1 MCPLENLLCTV
12 VFLFFPRV
20 QWIITLKPEKTLME
34 NYLYIQATQKCF
46 ILTFYTGVSKRR
58 LWGVEGSRQRMKRSL
73 KNKSH
78 AYIPMK

>member
-12 VFLFFPRV
+12 VLLFFPRV

-46 ILTFYTGVSKRR
+46 ILTFCMGVSKRR
-58 LWGVEGSRQRMKRSL
+58 LWGVEGSRQRIKQSL

-78 AYIPMK
+78 AYTPMK